1 MQIDIGSH
9 HDHYETVFYLLL
21 PFSVLYAG
29 LSWVVL
35 VRNASAVIQTLI
47 SWTSNLIA
55 YLPFVP
61 LF

>member
-29 LSWVVL
+29 LSWIVL
-35 VRNASAVIQTLI
+35 FRNASAVIQTLI
-47 SWTSNLIA
+47 SWTSKLIA
-55 YLPFVP
+55 YIPFVP